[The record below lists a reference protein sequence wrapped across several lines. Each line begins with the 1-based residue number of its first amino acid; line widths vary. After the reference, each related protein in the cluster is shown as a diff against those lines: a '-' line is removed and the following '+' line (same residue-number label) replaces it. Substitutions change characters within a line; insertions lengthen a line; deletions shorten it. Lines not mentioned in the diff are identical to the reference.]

1 MKLTFLVILS
11 FIIGSIFGI
20 PQVNFMIKKLDKLD
34 NDTAKV
40 NLLNSIASEIYFTN
54 VDEIYGYAQH
64 ALELSNDIAYEHGK
78 AQAYNNLGIYYR
90 AKGIFSQ
97 SIDYHFNSLKIMEDI
112 VDSAGIARCYNLIG
126 ILYYYLKNDDLAEE
140 YLLKALEIN
149 KLQGDTKW
157 IAGNTNNLGMI
168 FERRGD
174 YYNALKYYINAL
186 ETNRTL
192 DNQRWIGNNYGNI
205 GRLYLNLKNYPL
217 AEEYFQKQLA
227 LKEAQHD
234 ILGISA
240 SLLYLGQYNLIQ
252 GLYEE
257 AIKALQRSY
266 KLADSVGSLPELR
279 NVSNELSNAYYAL
292 GNYEE
297 ALKYDILNSM
307 LDDSI
312 NYQVNIQKITRLQLQ
327 YDYRKNLQL
336 EDYKYERTWFLYLIF
351 VLSLLFI
358 ILFAILMYIRQNG
371 ITQQHIQKEKRLA
384 IGNTAMQHE
393 LLFKEKQLEDNI
405 LFLVSKNELITN
417 IIEKLVTLKSSLQQ
431 INKNF
436 IDEIISD
443 LKSGVTD
450 HIWNEFELRFNQIH
464 SGFYNNLNIHFPNL
478 SANEKK
484 LCAFLKLNMTTKEIS
499 AISKQSTKSI
509 EGARTRLRKKLKL
522 TETDINLTEFLS
534 NF

>member
-1 MKLTFLVILS
+1 M
-11 FIIGSIFGI
+11 
-20 PQVNFMIKKLDKLD
+20 
-34 NDTAKV
+34 
-40 NLLNSIASEIYFTN
+40 
-54 VDEIYGYAQH
+54 
-64 ALELSNDIAYEHGK
+64 
-78 AQAYNNLGIYYR
+78 
-90 AKGIFSQ
+90 
-97 SIDYHFNSLKIMEDI
+97 
-112 VDSAGIARCYNLIG
+112 
-126 ILYYYLKNDDLAEE
+126 
-140 YLLKALEIN
+140 
-149 KLQGDTKW
+149 
-157 IAGNTNNLGMI
+157 
-168 FERRGD
+168 
-174 YYNALKYYINAL
+174 
-186 ETNRTL
+186 
-192 DNQRWIGNNYGNI
+192 
-205 GRLYLNLKNYPL
+205 

-240 SLLYLGQYNLIQ
+240 SLLYIGQYSLIQ

-358 ILFAILMYIRQNG
+358 ILFAVLMYIRQNG

-522 TETDINLTEFLS
+522 TETDLNLTEFLS